1 MGEKRKNKDR
11 LCTVLMIIL
20 LLDPGYFGNPSNLY
34 DLSCQ
39 L

>member
-11 LCTVLMIIL
+11 LCTILIDRL
-20 LLDPGYFGNPSNLY
+20 LLDPGYPGDPSDLY
-34 DLSCQ
+34 NLSCQ